1 MVADPDQA
9 SAICGHTF
17 ARYAGVGVDITLASA
32 SAEGWSAQSKAVVRH
47 LGVRDVVLLDY
58 PRRGLKSSEL
68 EGVFGDLMAGLRP
81 HVVVVDGRESVIR
94 EAATGAFTRLRR
106 GAGSNALPA
115 KLYYRA
121 TGRPSPVQVTTR
133 VSTPGAAPEL
143 FVRAHP
149 SPWVTGVIERD
160 LFAGIPE
167 ASSEVGTER
176 LAS

>member
-9 SAICGHTF
+9 NAICGHTF

-32 SAEGWSAQSKAVVRH
+32 SVEGWSALSKAALRH
-47 LGVRDVVLLDY
+47 LGVRDVVLLGY
-58 PRRGLKSSEL
+58 PRRGLNSSEL
-68 EGVFGDLMAGLRP
+68 EGVFADLMAALRP
-81 HVVVVDGRESVIR
+81 HVVVVDGSQSVIR
-94 EAATGAFTRLRR
+94 EAATGAFTRVRH
-106 GAGSNALPA
+106 GVGSSALPA

-121 TGRPSPVQVTTR
+121 TGRPSLVQVTTR
-133 VSTPGAAPEL
+133 VSAAGAAPEL
-143 FVRAHP
+143 FVRAYP

-167 ASSEVGTER
+167 ESSEVGTER